1 MSQECNGWS
10 NYATWR
16 IWSEILSN
24 IEFDEPVDAGGLHD
38 IVYDIV
44 FGDKEAEGNG
54 LMFDYANAFIIQAN
68 YYEMADAINEELALQ
83 S

>member
-16 IWSEILSN
+16 IWSEILSD
-24 IEFDEPVDAGGLHD
+24 IEFDETVHASDLHD

-44 FGDKEAEGNG
+44 FSDKEAEGNG
-54 LMFDYANAFIIQAN
+54 LMFDYAGAFIIQVN
-68 YYEMADAINEELALQ
+68 YYEIADAINEGLTLTV
-83 S
+83 